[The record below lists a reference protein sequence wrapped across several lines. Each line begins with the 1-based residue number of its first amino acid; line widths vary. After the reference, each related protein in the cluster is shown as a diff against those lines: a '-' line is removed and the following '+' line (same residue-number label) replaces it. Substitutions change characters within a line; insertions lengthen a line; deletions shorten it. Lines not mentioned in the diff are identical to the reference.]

1 MKLLLIFIYL
11 ITSNISYA
19 LEKPNIK
26 NLVLSK
32 NPKIYEEV
40 VFKDSNDYD
49 VNLDDF
55 KGKLL
60 ILNFWATWCAP
71 CREEMPSLDDLQS
84 NSNFDNLKIFPIN
97 IGQENLSKSDAFFKE
112 IGIQNLEIYFD
123 APITLAK
130 KFSLRGVP
138 TTILFNKKGEEF
150 GRIMGTIDFN
160 NLEFINWLKT
170 FAYLGLDSKEPVT
183 VGSSKVAPRD
193 VLAAVLPNPAKLGH
207 LMHGKTCAG
216 TWVKGTL
223 DGVSRELY
231 LYHVADNETTMRE
244 WGAQAVL
251 WQTAVC
257 PVVAL
262 ELLATGVWAGT
273 GVKGPDAFDSVPF
286 LNLLGEY
293 GTHHG
298 MVELGSGLWPSPRPA
313 SKPSWDRPV
322 QRPSVRLR

>member
-19 LEKPNIK
+19 LEEPNIK

-97 IGQENLSKSDAFFKE
+97 IGQENFSKSESFFKE
-112 IGIQNLEIYFD
+112 LDIQNLEIYFD

-150 GRIMGTIDFN
+150 GRIMGSIDFN
-160 NLEFINWLKT
+160 NLEFINWLKQ
-170 FAYLGLDSKEPVT
+170 YD
-183 VGSSKVAPRD
+183 
-193 VLAAVLPNPAKLGH
+193 
-207 LMHGKTCAG
+207 
-216 TWVKGTL
+216 
-223 DGVSRELY
+223 
-231 LYHVADNETTMRE
+231 
-244 WGAQAVL
+244 
-251 WQTAVC
+251 
-257 PVVAL
+257 
-262 ELLATGVWAGT
+262 
-273 GVKGPDAFDSVPF
+273 
-286 LNLLGEY
+286 
-293 GTHHG
+293 
-298 MVELGSGLWPSPRPA
+298 
-313 SKPSWDRPV
+313 
-322 QRPSVRLR
+322 

>member
-11 ITSNISYA
+11 I
-19 LEKPNIK
+19 

-71 CREEMPSLDDLQS
+71 CREEMPSLDGLQS

-97 IGQENLSKSDAFFKE
+97 IGQENFSKSDTFFKE
-112 IGIQNLEIYFD
+112 LGIQNLEIYFD

-150 GRIMGTIDFN
+150 GRIMGSIDFN
-160 NLEFINWLKT
+160 NLEFINWLKQ
-170 FAYLGLDSKEPVT
+170 YD
-183 VGSSKVAPRD
+183 
-193 VLAAVLPNPAKLGH
+193 
-207 LMHGKTCAG
+207 
-216 TWVKGTL
+216 
-223 DGVSRELY
+223 
-231 LYHVADNETTMRE
+231 
-244 WGAQAVL
+244 
-251 WQTAVC
+251 
-257 PVVAL
+257 
-262 ELLATGVWAGT
+262 
-273 GVKGPDAFDSVPF
+273 
-286 LNLLGEY
+286 
-293 GTHHG
+293 
-298 MVELGSGLWPSPRPA
+298 
-313 SKPSWDRPV
+313 
-322 QRPSVRLR
+322 